1 MAPRAGMDVCG
12 KSKTDAEWT
21 SGPVCTFR
29 RTEVAI
35 SSAAIRT
42 PDNEALSHVA
52 ELSAPSLLFS

>member
-1 MAPRAGMDVCG
+1 MDVCG